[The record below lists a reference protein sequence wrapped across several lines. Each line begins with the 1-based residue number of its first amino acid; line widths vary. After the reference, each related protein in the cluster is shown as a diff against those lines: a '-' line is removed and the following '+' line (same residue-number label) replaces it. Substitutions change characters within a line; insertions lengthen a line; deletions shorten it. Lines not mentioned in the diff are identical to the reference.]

1 MDKVANWCPNFLL
14 SVSASRPQNNW
25 SGIRIVN
32 NNFLF
37 FFTFLT
43 TVSYCVLIQFQQEM
57 SEESSLLTGGV
68 TSKSRRQ
75 FLLTVLS
82 VSMAEFGDSVE
93 LMIPA
98 IVTQPV
104 SCEMGLSR
112 HQEQILAVVLYS
124 SIALFSVA
132 NIAIMNRFTSRSI
145 VLLSLF
151 LSVTASIFCAVIPDY
166 ISLIVS
172 RILLGATIALSM
184 TPLGIYMSE
193 MSPNEE
199 NYATA
204 TIIVSI
210 GWSTGGGWC
219 GILGYLFLERIGWRW
234 FVLLTSVPL
243 FLPPIVMFLLILP
256 ESRKLD
262 NDKSPGDVEV
272 QTESRAMITRII
284 KLVVLSVLRVIPYSG
299 CILLLPSILREDNI
313 QNGRESP
320 CNSIHGIQFLTI
332 SLVFGVCHLIG
343 KSLGYILHK
352 TTIWRDASLTIF
364 SILTT
369 LSLIGAQF
377 YHKEVTL
384 LISSLCVVQ
393 ILIAAMSTEIDIL
406 TYDKFFFTPS
416 YLSIASSVRFATDFI
431 GVFITNAISEFLF
444 YTTVLHVHLCAS
456 VALVISSLLFHR
468 EN

>member
-1 MDKVANWCPNFLL
+1 MHYKQQINIILVVRKA
-14 SVSASRPQNNW
+14 
-25 SGIRIVN
+25 G
-32 NNFLF
+32 
-37 FFTFLT
+37 LT
-43 TVSYCVLIQFQQEM
+43 TVIIQQEM
-57 SEESSLLTGGV
+57 SQELSLLTGEV
-68 TSKSRRQ
+68 TSKSRRR

-112 HQEQILAVVLYS
+112 HEEQVLAVVLYS
-124 SIALFSVA
+124 SIALFSVI
-132 NIAIMNRFTSRSI
+132 NIAILSRCPSRSI
-145 VLLSLF
+145 ILFSLF

-172 RILLGATIALSM
+172 RILLGTTIALSM

-199 NYATA
+199 YYATA
-204 TIIVSI
+204 TIVVSI

-243 FLPPIVMFLLILP
+243 FIPPIVMFLFILP

-262 NDKSPGDVEV
+262 SDKVPGDVEV
-272 QTESRAMITRII
+272 RTGSKAMISRIV
-284 KLVVLSVLRVIPYSG
+284 KLLVLSALRTIPYCG
-299 CILLLPSILREDNI
+299 CILLLPSILREDNK
-313 QNGRESP
+313 QNDRESP
-320 CNSIHGIQFLTI
+320 CDSIHGVQFLTI

-343 KSLGYILHK
+343 KGLGYILRK
-352 TTIWRDASLTIF
+352 TRIRSGTSLTIL
-364 SILTT
+364 SILTLT
-369 LSLIGAQF
+369 SLIGAQF
-377 YHKEVTL
+377 YHKQVTL

-393 ILIAAMSTEIDIL
+393 ILIAAMSTEVDIL
-406 TYDKFFFTPS
+406 TYDKFFFTPP
-416 YLSIASSVRFATDFI
+416 YLAVATSVRFATDFI
-431 GVFITNAISEFLF
+431 VLFITNTISEFLF
-444 YTTVLHVHLCAS
+444 YTTVLHVHLGVS
-456 VALVISSLLFHR
+456 VALVISSLLFHY